1 MLRGLA
7 AMASRAEP
15 LAALDATIA
24 ATRVG
29 DTRLTTV
36 PFLAQVGLRLD
47 PDGPA
52 AARLVAVLGSEL
64 PGPNR
69 AVAAGAHRVLWLG
82 PDEWLVVAAD
92 GQEDSLV
99 ASLAAAVGEDG
110 AVIDLSANRTG
121 LELSGAFARDVLA
134 TCCTI
139 DFHPRV
145 FGAGQCV
152 QTLIQKAGVLID
164 QRTDDTYLLLV
175 RPSFAAYVAEWLLD
189 GMLGLQADHATK

>member
-1 MLRGLA
+1 
-7 AMASRAEP
+7 MASRAEP

-52 AARLVAVLGSEL
+52 AACLAAVLGSEL

-92 GQEDSLV
+92 GQEDALV

-134 TCCTI
+134 TCCTF

-145 FGAGQCV
+145 CGPGQCA

-189 GMLGLQADHATK
+189 GMLGLQADHATR